1 MTADWSPKVGAV
13 VLAAGMSRRMGQAK
27 MTMPYRGSTVL
38 GTVLTVLHSA
48 GVSPLIPVIG
58 GARQAVEV
66 VIDELHFPVI
76 KAVNPAPGESEMLD
90 SLQIGMASLPAD
102 LDAFLVVIGDQPQ
115 IQASVV
121 ERILA
126 EYRQTGSPLII
137 PSYQMRRGHPW
148 LVGKEY
154 WDELRNLPSGKTMR
168 DFLNQNQERIQ
179 YLTVETPSILA
190 DLDTPEDYRRAV
202 G

>member
-1 MTADWSPKVGAV
+1 MTADWSPKVGAII
-13 VLAAGMSRRMGQAK
+13 LAAGMSRRMGQAK

-48 GVSPLIPVIG
+48 GVSPLITVIG
-58 GARQAVEV
+58 GARQAVEA
-66 VIDELHFPVI
+66 VIDELPFPVI
-76 KAVNPAPGESEMLD
+76 KVVNPAPEDSEMLD

-126 EYRQTGSPLII
+126 KYRQTGSPLII

-148 LVGKEY
+148 LVGKKY
-154 WDELRNLPSGKTMR
+154 WGELRNLPSGKTLR
-168 DFLNQNQERIQ
+168 DFINRNQARIH
-179 YLTVETPSILA
+179 YLTVDTPSILA